1 MIYNTNMITCEY
13 QAEGHH
19 LFELR
24 DFFLDLFETNF
35 GEALNQ
41 MTVFV
46 YVKFPDDKLNDPKN
60 LKSNRWL
67 ESKQLTQP
75 KVRFLRDK
83 KKLKVEYVTRVP
95 GAENEFSVN
104 SKDADSFSNY
114 CLEFIDI
121 LLKYLPGKIKPSD
134 DFRLDAFLQQLKAKR
149 ASLPI
154 GEPELMQLRKAD
166 EDFDRRRLLVYFQ
179 RTPAGKGAKRI
190 PKLIP
195 IQHVDGNTPCM
206 GTFRNGQFWGLT
218 VEGFRSPQEET
229 RADQN
234 KYVYSVLHIFDR
246 AGKHVETNY
255 EKILLENSRQTFEMA
270 DTKLK
275 CMLDA
280 YAPYNFGDIKIELF
294 EKNIDGMT
302 FGLINESDEEEAKV
316 EMAPEGY
323 MLCPPWTGY
332 FDT

>member
-1 MIYNTNMITCEY
+1 MITCEY

-24 DFFLDLFETNF
+24 DFYLDLFETNF

-60 LKSNRWL
+60 LKSNKWL
-67 ESKQLTQP
+67 ESKKLAQP
-75 KVRFLRDK
+75 KVHFLRDK
-83 KKLKVEYVTRVP
+83 KKLKVEYVTQVP

-104 SKDADSFSNY
+104 SKDAVSFSNY

-134 DFRLDAFLQQLKAKR
+134 DFKLEAFLQQLQTKKAC
-149 ASLPI
+149 LPI
-154 GEPELMQLRKAD
+154 GEHELNQLRKSD
-166 EDFDRRRLLVYFQ
+166 EDFDRRRLLKYFQ
-179 RTPAGKGAKRI
+179 RTPSGKKSRLV

-195 IQHVDGNTPCM
+195 IQHVDSNTPYI
-206 GTFRNGQFWGLT
+206 GTFRNGQFWGVT
-218 VEGFRSPQEET
+218 VEGFQSSLEKKS
-229 RADQN
+229 ADHD
-234 KYVYSVLHIFDR
+234 KYFYSVLHIFDC
-246 AGKHVETNY
+246 AGKHIETIS
-255 EKILLENSRQTFEMA
+255 EKILVENGQRTFELA
-270 DTKLK
+270 DAKLK
-275 CMLDA
+275 RMLEP
-280 YAPYNFGDIKIELF
+280 YAPYSFGDIKVELF

-302 FGLINESDEEEAKV
+302 FGLINESDELEAKV

-323 MLCPPWTGY
+323 VLCPPWTGH